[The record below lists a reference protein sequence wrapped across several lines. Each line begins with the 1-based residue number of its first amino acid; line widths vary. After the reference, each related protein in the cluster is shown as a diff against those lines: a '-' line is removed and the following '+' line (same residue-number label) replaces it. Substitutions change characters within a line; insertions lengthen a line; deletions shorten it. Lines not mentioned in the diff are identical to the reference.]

1 MLTSDSVVRGASKLW
16 SKVEEVLEIEV
27 GLRGH
32 TILELGR
39 LQASGRDQS
48 ELQGSA
54 NVVTTLRLLP

>member
-16 SKVEEVLEIEV
+16 SKVEEVLVIEV

-32 TILELGR
+32 TILELGI